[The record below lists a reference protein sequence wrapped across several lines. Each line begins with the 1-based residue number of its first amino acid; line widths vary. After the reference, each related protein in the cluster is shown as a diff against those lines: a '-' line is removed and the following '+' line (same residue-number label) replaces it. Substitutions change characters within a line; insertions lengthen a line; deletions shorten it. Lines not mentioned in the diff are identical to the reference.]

1 MFSTQVTAGTG
12 TLMYYLPPIIG
23 GYEVAKS
30 PPHHL
35 TVTASQSNTII
46 FDLDHTLIQPKSHRK
61 MPRDNDDWEFLIPP
75 SILQAYASQNW
86 RIVIM
91 TNQKRLTPADINY
104 KLGNIIT
111 QLETLGINVY
121 VLVATHED
129 FYRKPSI
136 GMWTFLTTQLQ
147 QQDATTTV
155 VWGHGGAQSPLVI
168 GGYGG
173 AKSPPAAYVMIGDS
187 AGRPGD
193 FSAADLMFAINA
205 NIPFLTP
212 EQFISHLSHPPSSAA
227 HLHEITFPLTQRLT
241 DELYTVHN
249 TTAAGAVKYFIPH
262 LYTLPSPPAV
272 PMHHGHLNSIT
283 FTTPAAVLLM
293 GPPASTKSTIA
304 AYLMTSSHPLLKWH
318 ILERDTF
325 TTAAKYKSAVLTH
338 ISENHNIIIDATHRT
353 TENRQKSLSSIP
365 KHYNKYVILL
375 DLPKL
380 LVIHLNDLRNKFINA
395 NTATEG
401 HGGAQSA
408 PADDTT
414 VVKSKKTVPTVA
426 IHSWYKYR
434 ELPST
439 SEGYTAIYTIN
450 TILTEAMG
458 ALGERSHPQFHYL
471 NC

>member
-1 MFSTQVTAGTG
+1 
-12 TLMYYLPPIIG
+12 
-23 GYEVAKS
+23 
-30 PPHHL
+30 
-35 TVTASQSNTII
+35 
-46 FDLDHTLIQPKSHRK
+46 
-61 MPRDNDDWEFLIPP
+61 
-75 SILQAYASQNW
+75 
-86 RIVIM
+86 
-91 TNQKRLTPADINY
+91 
-104 KLGNIIT
+104 
-111 QLETLGINVY
+111 
-121 VLVATHED
+121 
-129 FYRKPSI
+129 
-136 GMWTFLTTQLQ
+136 
-147 QQDATTTV
+147 
-155 VWGHGGAQSPLVI
+155 
-168 GGYGG
+168 
-173 AKSPPAAYVMIGDS
+173 MIGDS

-193 FSAADLMFAINA
+193 FSAADIMFAINA

-262 LYTLPSPPAV
+262 LYTPPSPPAV
-272 PMHHGHLNSIT
+272 SMHQGHLNSIT

-353 TENRQKSLSSIP
+353 TENRQQSLSSIP

-401 HGGAQSA
+401 HGGAQSPPAATTIATDDA
-408 PADDTT
+408 P

-439 SEGYTAIYTIN
+439 SEGYTAIYTID
-450 TILTEAMG
+450 TILIDAVGGMG
-458 ALGERSHPQFHYL
+458 ERSHPQSSGDMGERSHPQFHYL